1 MTRVELAKSSL
12 EPEVAPE
19 YPVQMRFWSRHRGR
33 YIDLRKRPHRR
44 AYRFEWSVSMEEMS
58 PQASVFAVYPVASTL
73 VASGFFLSGTGWAKW
88 VLTTCSSWVIR
99 DRRV

>member
-1 MTRVELAKSSL
+1 
-12 EPEVAPE
+12 
-19 YPVQMRFWSRHRGR
+19 MRFWSRHPDR

-44 AYRFEWSVSMEEMS
+44 AHHFEWSVSIEGMS
-58 PQASVFAVYPVASTL
+58 PQRRCFAVHPVASTFI
-73 VASGFFLSGTGWAKW
+73 ASGFFLSGTGSAKW